1 MIIIRTPPQNN
12 VGDYSGT
19 SEASSPGA
27 WRLSVAMVFC
37 CLGMLLRSLSG
48 GSAGE
53 GKVGEEAQLA
63 AADLIGATGIDMC
76 L

>member
-1 MIIIRTPPQNN
+1 
-12 VGDYSGT
+12 
-19 SEASSPGA
+19 
-27 WRLSVAMVFC
+27 MVFC

-63 AADLIGATGIDMC
+63 AADWIGATGIDMC